1 MVNSNRDLVLVRNL
15 RWLNKEKYSFS
26 VHFIHFFPSALFL
39 FSKNRIRS
47 ASGGLEMLI
56 WSEASNQG
64 DIYENEGT
72 WRPCMR
78 GRRRKGR
85 GRGGVSKAPIP
96 LPLSLY
102 LFLPT
107 PYPFRHLLRRP
118 KGRTNMK
125 TSPVP
130 PPLSVYSRRPLSSI
144 WKPERN
150 VLTVLMQSN
159 LFFSLLSTS
168 SLTLI
173 VKLLIEPFHW
183 RTEKSKKKKKNYQ
196 ICDYICKVNLL
207 RVKI

>member
-85 GRGGVSKAPIP
+85 GRGEWVKLQSPSLYPFISSSLPPTPFDTCYEGQRGAQTWKHPQSP
-96 LPLSLY
+96 LPYLFIRDARLVLSESLKEMFSLSLCNQTCSFHY
-102 LFLPT
+102 YQP
-107 PYPFRHLLRRP
+107 LL
-118 KGRTNMK
+118 
-125 TSPVP
+125 
-130 PPLSVYSRRPLSSI
+130 
-144 WKPERN
+144 W
-150 VLTVLMQSN
+150 
-159 LFFSLLSTS
+159 
-168 SLTLI
+168 
-173 VKLLIEPFHW
+173 H
-183 RTEKSKKKKKNYQ
+183 
-196 ICDYICKVNLL
+196 
-207 RVKI
+207 